1 MPPTRLP
8 TCADVLVRE
17 GLGDPETTPVHSV
30 VLPASAEAP
39 RDARIF
45 AWGVSPPLDDD
56 DMAVLGLLTSEL
68 VTNGV
73 LHARTDLTYGI
84 AVTPDVVLVGVG
96 DGSPALPTRPAGPEP
111 TSGRGM
117 HLLAGLAHQW
127 GVHVTDGGKVVWF
140 TIARRRA
147 A

>member
-17 GLGDPETTPVHSV
+17 GFGDPETTPVHTV
-30 VLPASAEAP
+30 VLPATAEAP

-45 AWGVSPPLDDD
+45 AWGISPPLDDD

-96 DGSPALPTRPAGPEP
+96 DGSSSLPTRPTGPEP

-117 HLLAGLAHQW
+117 HLLVSLAHQW
-127 GVHVTDGGKVVWF
+127 GVHVGEGGKVVWF

>member
-1 MPPTRLP
+1 
-8 TCADVLVRE
+8 VLVRE
-17 GLGDPETTPVHSV
+17 GFGDPETTPVHTV

-45 AWGVSPPLDDD
+45 AWGISPPLDDD

-84 AVTPDVVLVGVG
+84 AVTPDLVLVGVG
-96 DGSPALPTRPAGPEP
+96 DGSSAVPTEPTGSEP

-117 HLLAGLAHQW
+117 HLLVSLAHQW
-127 GVHVTDGGKVVWF
+127 GVHVGDGGKVVWF